1 MSENPQHPELLAP
14 AGGWD
19 CLRAAVANGADA
31 VYFGLPRFNARL
43 RADNFRDEELPDVVT
58 FCHRHGVKA
67 YVAFNTLV
75 FTGELDAAEAMLRDC
90 SRAGVDALIVQ
101 DVGLVRLARTVVPEL
116 PIHASTQ
123 MTITSPEGVEFARE
137 LGVERVVL
145 ARELSLRDLEKFR
158 TQSTSGATEKS
169 EIRNQKSEMPLEVF
183 VHGALCVAYS
193 GQCLTSESLGQ
204 RSANRG
210 ECAQACRMTYELI
223 VDGVVR
229 DLGDKRYL
237 LSPQD
242 LAAVEEI
249 PALLERGVTSF
260 KIEGR
265 LKSPEYVAAVCQV
278 YRRALD
284 AALVAGTVA
293 ATPPSQ
299 HVSAAPSPQAPASSR
314 RGVADTRC
322 DEGVAATLVP
332 AALPPQVSA
341 PAAHRI
347 TDDERYKLEMT
358 FSRGLFTGWM
368 HGVDH
373 QRLVPARSGKKRG
386 PFAGAL
392 TRVGGESVEF
402 DSAVPLKPGD
412 GIVFETGGDT
422 NAEQGGRIYQIKGR
436 RYFFEHDRIDFSKLK
451 IGDRVWKTD
460 DPALGKK
467 LRQSFTGRIEPRRI
481 PVNLVVRG
489 AAGEPLEV
497 EAGVWSEPLADGCAR
512 RDRAPGGT
520 GGPPVPPIVRSAIPL
535 QTARTAPLTDEKL
548 REHLGRFGEHP
559 YALGEL
565 RNELKG
571 DVILPISELNRVR
584 RELAFALDAAHQ
596 RRRAESPQTWR
607 DVFRGCDAPSQSV
620 PAAPSPRAPTH
631 QRTGLTETSCNEGRA
646 VADKSEIRA
655 ERSETAMGAGG
666 ANQKSEIRLTVLCRT
681 MEHMEAALACGVP
694 LLYVDFEDIRRYRD
708 AVALVRGHCVPACGE
723 GAAGTC
729 CDGAS
734 QPRMQPQ
741 IFLAT
746 PRIQKAGERGFFK
759 LIENAAPDGV
769 LIRNLG
775 AIDYFRATPL
785 RRIGDFSLNVAN
797 PLTAQHFIGRG
808 LERLT
813 ISYDLNIA
821 QVLALLAE
829 CGVEGSSA
837 LRVPRSAFEIT
848 LHQHMPMF
856 HMEHC
861 VFAAFMSKG
870 TSFLDCGRPCDT
882 HRVHLRDRVGIQHP
896 LRADVG
902 CRNTLF
908 NAVAQTGAGFFD
920 ALRGAG
926 LSNFRVE
933 LLEEDAVESARVIR
947 AYQSLIAGERDGEGL
962 WRELKAQSQL
972 GVTKGTLTAR

>member
-1 MSENPQHPELLAP
+1 MIHDEHPELLAP

-43 RADNFRDEELPDVVT
+43 RADNFREDELADVVT

-75 FTGELDAAEAMLRDC
+75 FTGELDDAEKMLRDC

-101 DVGLVRLARTVVPEL
+101 DVGIVRLARKVVPEL

-123 MTITSPEGVEFARE
+123 MTITSPEGAEFARE

-145 ARELSLRDLEKFR
+145 ARELSLRDMEKFNAECR
-158 TQSTSGATEKS
+158 MSNDEAGHSS
-169 EIRNQKSEMPLEVF
+169 SVIRHPSLPLEVF

-223 VDGVVR
+223 VDGEVR

-242 LAAVEEI
+242 LAAVDQI

-265 LKSPEYVAAVCQV
+265 LKSPEYVAGVCQV

-284 AALVAGTVA
+284 DAI
-293 ATPPSQ
+293 
-299 HVSAAPSPQAPASSR
+299 
-314 RGVADTRC
+314 
-322 DEGVAATLVP
+322 
-332 AALPPQVSA
+332 
-341 PAAHRI
+341 AHREH
-347 TDDERYKLEMT
+347 TVSEAERYQLEMT

-386 PFAGAL
+386 PFAGSIA
-392 TRVGGESVEF
+392 RVGEECVEF
-402 DSAVPLKPGD
+402 DTAVPLKPGD
-412 GIVFETGGDT
+412 GIVFDTGGDT

-436 RYFFEHDRIDFSKLK
+436 RYFFEHGRIDFSQIKP
-451 IGDRVWKTD
+451 GDRVWKTD
-460 DPALGKK
+460 DPALDKK

-481 PVNLVVRG
+481 AVDLVVRG
-489 AAGEPLEV
+489 SAGEPLEV
-497 EAGVWSEPLADGCAR
+497 ACELPS
-512 RDRAPGGT
+512 
-520 GGPPVPPIVRSAIPL
+520 GPVTVRSSLAL
-535 QTARTAPLTDEKL
+535 QAARTAPLTDEKL

-559 YALGEL
+559 YSLGEL
-565 RNELKG
+565 RNELTG

-596 RRRAESPQTWR
+596 HRRAESSQTWR
-607 DVFRGCDAPSQSV
+607 EVFAAGNQSPVAGHQSQ
-620 PAAPSPRAPTH
+620 PT
-631 QRTGLTETSCNEGRA
+631 LA
-646 VADKSEIRA
+646 
-655 ERSETAMGAGG
+655 
-666 ANQKSEIRLTVLCRT
+666 VLCRS
-681 MEHMEAALACGVP
+681 MEQIEAALGCGVS

-708 AVALVRGHCVPACGE
+708 AVAFVRERG
-723 GAAGTC
+723 GA
-729 CDGAS
+729 
-734 QPRMQPQ
+734 Q
-741 IFLAT
+741 IMLAT
-746 PRIQKAGERGFFK
+746 PRIQKAGEQGFFK

-775 AIDYFRATPL
+775 AIDFFRATSL

-797 PLTAQHFIGRG
+797 PLSAQHFIGRG
-808 LERLT
+808 IERLT
-813 ISYDLNIA
+813 ISYDLNIE
-821 QVLALLAE
+821 QVLGLLA
-829 CGVEGSSA
+829 A
-837 LRVPRSAFEIT
+837 APPAWFEIT

-870 TSFLDCGRPCDT
+870 TSFLDCGRPCDR
-882 HRVHLRDRVGIQHP
+882 HRVHLRDRVGIEHP

-908 NAVAQTGAGFFD
+908 NAVAQTGARYFD
-920 ALRGAG
+920 ALRDAG
-926 LSNFRVE
+926 LANFRVE

-947 AYQSLIAGERDGEGL
+947 AYQSLIAGSRDGENL

-972 GVTKGTLTAR
+972 GVTKGTLEAR